1 LLRTCNNP
9 ASPPGS
15 AIRSTAPTPSEAPM
29 TSAPSRQVV
38 SPSIA
43 MIKPQTTPITTISN
57 GQTRSDRPAV
67 GSC

>member
-1 LLRTCNNP
+1 
-9 ASPPGS
+9 
-15 AIRSTAPTPSEAPM
+15 M

-38 SPSIA
+38 SPSMA
-43 MIKPQTTPITTISN
+43 MTKPQTTPITTINN